1 MRYHQRVTK
10 RHPGS
15 VMRRKTFAARV
26 WSKLIAFDRE
36 QNFLPEGGRVLV
48 AVSGGPDSVCLA
60 HFLAQMA
67 RRKRLTLE
75 LFHVHHGLRGRAADR
90 DAAFVEKLGRA
101 LGVPARVARAGVAA
115 LARKR
120 GLGLEEAGRRE
131 RYRLLAA
138 RARRGRFGAV
148 ATGHH
153 LDDQAETVL
162 LHLLRGTSLE
172 GLGGIAPKRALSP
185 GVALIRPLLPLT
197 RAEVMAYLEVHAL
210 DWREDKTNLDPKFA
224 RNWVRRDVL
233 PLLESRAPG
242 VKERLSA
249 IAAKVRAA
257 TGRG

>member
-1 MRYHQRVTK
+1 MI
-10 RHPGS
+10 
-15 VMRRKTFAARV
+15 RRKEFAARV
-26 WSKLIAFDRE
+26 WSKLIAFERE
-36 QNFLPEGGRVLV
+36 QGLLPSGRRVLV

-67 RRKRLTLE
+67 RRKGLTLE

-101 LGVPARVARAGVAA
+101 LGVPSRVARAGVAA
-115 LARKR
+115 LAKKR
-120 GLGLEEAGRRE
+120 GLGLEEAGRKE

-138 RARRGRFGAV
+138 RARRGRFDAV

-172 GLGGIAPKRALSP
+172 GLGGIAPKRPLAP

-197 RAEVMAYLEVHAL
+197 RAEVTAYLELHAL
-210 DWREDKTNLDPKFA
+210 DSRLDKTNLDPKFA

-257 TGRG
+257 TGRA

>member
-1 MRYHQRVTK
+1 
-10 RHPGS
+10 
-15 VMRRKTFAARV
+15 MRRKQFAARV
-26 WSKLIAFDRE
+26 WSKLIAFERAHDL
-36 QNFLPEGGRVLV
+36 LPPGRRVLV

-67 RRKRLTLE
+67 RRKGLTLE
-75 LFHVHHGLRGRAADR
+75 LLHVHHGLRGREADR
-90 DAAFVEKLGRA
+90 DAASVEKLGRT
-101 LGVPARVARAGVAA
+101 LGVPARIARAGVRA
-115 LARKR
+115 LAKKR
-120 GLGLEEAGRRE
+120 GLGLEEAGRKE

-138 RARRGRFGAV
+138 RARRGRFDAV

-172 GLGGIAPKRALSP
+172 GLGGIAPSRPLAP

-197 RAEVMAYLEVHAL
+197 RSEVVVYLEMHGLAS
-210 DWREDKTNLDPKFA
+210 REDRTNRDRTFT
-224 RNWVRRDVL
+224 RNWVRTEVL

-257 TGRG
+257 TGRA